1 MTVRKLTFRILA
13 ATFLSIYA
21 SILAYSL
28 LLPTILVQNWESMV
42 EFWIK
47 MFVVVNVI
55 GPLATVL
62 VYVIYKPVAK
72 VLHLREQNREPSA
85 AEIDKAERAFKSIE
99 GFLFFIGASAYLA
112 GALLNIGLDFVRKL
126 PIDTTYWTYRIVLA
140 ISFGIINGIV
150 TARMVNLAWIEAK
163 HRMNITI
170 IDDKRKPASTI
181 VKLGLPVVLLL
192 LVVIIFAS
200 AAIMYYSYCCI
211 KTPEL
216 LSHSVITAHFLK
228 TFGLL
233 ALISI
238 GILITLLVEN
248 QAHIHHLQ
256 QQITSLSQ
264 GSMDLTKRVYI
275 ISFDD
280 IGFMT
285 AGFNRIL
292 SQLQESFKLLK
303 TSEATVLETGEQ
315 TQNLIINSKSEA
327 EHISG
332 MISDVEDSEKTEERV
347 IQDLVTSFETLTV
360 NMHKTLD
367 KSREQNAFIE
377 RLSNTLK
384 AMIQSFSDM
393 SSRAVSAATSFR
405 ELTTTIAEG
414 EKGVGELVAANRSM
428 IEANSKIREMTS
440 RIMNISA
447 QSNLLA
453 MNAAIEAAHA
463 GEAGKGFAVVADE
476 VRKLSA
482 SSAVTARDIDEY
494 VKQILQKNQI
504 VEALNEKTARVFS
517 GLLAELDSALQG
529 MDHIAQAAQE
539 ETQDAEKSLQELDRL
554 LIMTEEMKQ
563 DTNTIEN
570 TYQKVTDKLFN
581 LSSILARMSE
591 INGSM
596 IKGMNTIINLF
607 VELGASYNTTFTA
620 IESLDKAM
628 APYTV

>member
-21 SILAYSL
+21 SIFAYSL
-28 LLPTILVQNWESMV
+28 LLPTILVQNWESMI

-55 GPLATVL
+55 GPLATAL

-170 IDDKRKPASTI
+170 IDDKRKPTSTI

-200 AAIMYYSYCCI
+200 AAILYYSYCCI

-216 LSHSVITAHFLK
+216 LSHSVITTHFLK

-264 GSMDLTKRVYI
+264 GSMDLTKRVNI

-292 SQLQESFKLLK
+292 SQLQESFKLFK

-332 MISDVEDSEKTEERV
+332 MIAALEDNQKTEETV
-347 IQDLVTSFETLTV
+347 IHELVSSFETLTV
-360 NMHKTLD
+360 NIHKTMD

-377 RLSNTLK
+377 QLSNTLK
-384 AMIQSFSDM
+384 TMIQSFSDM

-504 VEALNEKTARVFS
+504 VETLNEKTAKVFS
-517 GLLAELDSALQG
+517 GLLAELDTALQG
-529 MDHIAQAAQE
+529 MDHIALAAQE
-539 ETQDAEKSLQELDRL
+539 ETQDTERSLQELDRL
-554 LIMTEEMKQ
+554 LVMTEEMKQ
-563 DTNTIEN
+563 DTNAIEN
-570 TYQKVTDKLFN
+570 TYQKVSDKLSN

-591 INGSM
+591 ININM
-596 IKGMNTIINLF
+596 IKGMNTIMNLF
-607 VELGASYNTTFTA
+607 TELGASYNSTFTA